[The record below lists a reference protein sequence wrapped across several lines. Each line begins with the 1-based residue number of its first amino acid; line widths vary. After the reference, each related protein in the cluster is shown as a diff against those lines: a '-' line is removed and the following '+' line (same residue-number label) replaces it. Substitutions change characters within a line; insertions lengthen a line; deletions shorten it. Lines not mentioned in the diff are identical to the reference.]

1 MVRVTGRSERDEVRA
16 TASDHT
22 GRAHRQRSTGS
33 GRSAGAARAARAVGR
48 GSAVTG
54 RRTVIAA
61 RAGARRV
68 RRATHAQ
75 GAGESG
81 LGKLIE
87 LSGVNGAG
95 DALVTLALAGTLF
108 FSVPVGEARGQVAL
122 YLLVTMAPFALL
134 APVVGP
140 VLDRL
145 RSGRRY
151 AMAATFLLRALLA
164 LVMADAISGET
175 QDALRLFP
183 AAFGVLVLSR
193 AYGVARAAVVPRVL
207 PPGMS
212 LVKANSRT
220 SMAGLA
226 AMGVAIA
233 IGAGIGALFGDA
245 WGLRLAALIF
255 LGGAVLA
262 VRLPRRAD
270 SSQGETS
277 ARLSDAPEPD
287 GRPRRWNVGPAVVHG
302 LRCNAA
308 LRAFSG
314 FLTLYLAFLLRE
326 QPVAGLGDA
335 TALGLIVGAAAVG
348 SGIGT
353 ALGNVLRDR
362 SPELNLLV
370 LLAMATAS
378 SAVGAWLYGAITLV
392 TVAFVAGLAQSLGK
406 LSLDSLI
413 QTSVPE
419 SVRTSAFARSETLL
433 QLSWVLGGGLGT
445 LLPLPGAPGLAI
457 AAAGLGAALVVV
469 VRAYLRGHR
478 RTRAR

>member
-1 MVRVTGRSERDEVRA
+1 VDGGPGDPRT
-16 TASDHT
+16 
-22 GRAHRQRSTGS
+22 STG
-33 GRSAGAARAARAVGR
+33 ARTSDGVPRARTTARRLRR
-48 GSAVTG
+48 GSAATG
-54 RRTVIAA
+54 RRTVSLAH
-61 RAGARRV
+61 AGARRV

-108 FSVPVGEARGQVAL
+108 FSVPVGEARGRVAL
-122 YLLVTMAPFALL
+122 YLLITMAPFALL

-151 AMAATFLLRALLA
+151 AMAATFALRAVLA
-164 LVMADAISGET
+164 VVMASAVAGT
-175 QDALRLFP
+175 QDALRLYP

-207 PPGMS
+207 PVGMS

-226 AMGVAIA
+226 AAAVAA
-233 IGAGIGALFGDA
+233 GAGAGLSALTGPE
-245 WGLRLAALIF
+245 WTLRLAAVVF
-255 LGGAVLA
+255 LAGAVLA

-270 SSQGETS
+270 SSVGEQS
-277 ARLSDAPEPD
+277 ARMSDEPEPD
-287 GRPRRWNVGPAVVHG
+287 GRPRRFNVGAAVVSG
-302 LRCNAA
+302 LRSNAA

-326 QPVAGLGDA
+326 EPVGGVSDA
-335 TALGLIVGAAAVG
+335 AALGLVVGAA
-348 SGIGT
+348 GIGST
-353 ALGNVLRDR
+353 LGTGLGSVLRER
-362 SPELNLLV
+362 SPELTLIGLLG
-370 LLAMATAS
+370 LAAVAS
-378 SAVGAWLYGAITLV
+378 GGGAWLYGFPALLV
-392 TVAFVAGLAQSLGK
+392 VAFVAGLAQSLGK

-413 QTSVPE
+413 QHRVPDA
-419 SVRTSAFARSETLL
+419 VRTSAFARSETLL
-433 QLSWVLGGGLGT
+433 QLAWVLGGGLGIV
-445 LLPLPGAPGLAI
+445 LPLPGAPGLAI
-457 AAAGLGAALVVV
+457 AAAGLTAVLVVV
-469 VRAYLRGHR
+469 TRAYLARRG
-478 RTRAR
+478 RAGAR